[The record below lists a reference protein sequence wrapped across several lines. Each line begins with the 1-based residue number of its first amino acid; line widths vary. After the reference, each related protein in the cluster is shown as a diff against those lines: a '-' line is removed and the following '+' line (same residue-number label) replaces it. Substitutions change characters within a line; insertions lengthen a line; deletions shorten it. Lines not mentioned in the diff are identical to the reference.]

1 MIETNSKLDYRRV
14 SKVMT
19 LITLEFSILLLS
31 MLLEARYFQRGGG
44 GGGGGGV
51 VLTFGWLKRVLH
63 IGTSKNKI
71 AKTERN
77 TF

>member
-1 MIETNSKLDYRRV
+1 MIETNSKLEYRRV

-19 LITLEFSILLLS
+19 LITLEFSILLLP
-31 MLLEARYFQRGGG
+31 MLLEARYFQGGG
-44 GGGGGGV
+44 G

-63 IGTSKNKI
+63 MGTSKNKI

>member
-1 MIETNSKLDYRRV
+1 MIEMNSKLDYRRV

-19 LITLEFSILLLS
+19 LITLEFSILMLS
-31 MLLEARYFQRGGG
+31 MLLEARYFQGGG
-44 GGGGGGV
+44 G

-63 IGTSKNKI
+63 MGTSKNEI